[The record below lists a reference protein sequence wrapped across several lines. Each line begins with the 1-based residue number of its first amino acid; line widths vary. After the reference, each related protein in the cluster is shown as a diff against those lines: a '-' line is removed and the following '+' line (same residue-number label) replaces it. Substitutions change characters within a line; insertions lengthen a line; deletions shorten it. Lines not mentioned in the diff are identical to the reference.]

1 MTHTLERSTMTRLL
15 LSACLLTLAA
25 CGQASAPTGPATV
38 AVSDALCRP
47 TPNGRD
53 ATGCYLTLTASQ
65 ADRLVSVGSP
75 VSGLAQIHEMKT
87 ENGMMMMGELKDGLA
102 LPAGEAVS
110 LAPGGNHIMLLQLK
124 QPLAAGEQVPLI
136 LTFEHAQP
144 VGVRAAVGQPPAA
157 S

>member
-1 MTHTLERSTMTRLL
+1 MTLELERPMTRLL

-25 CGQASAPTGPATV
+25 CGEAAVPTGPATV
-38 AVSDALCRP
+38 AVADALCRP

-53 ATGCYLTLTASQ
+53 ITGCYLTLTASQ

-75 VSGLAQIHEMKT
+75 ISGLAQIHEMST
-87 ENGMMMMGELKDGLA
+87 ENGMMKMGELKDGLA

-110 LAPGGNHIMLLQLK
+110 LAPGGNHIMLMQLK
-124 QPLAAGEQVPLI
+124 QPLAAGEQVALT

-144 VGVRAAVGQPPAA
+144 VGVRATVGQPPAA

>member
-1 MTHTLERSTMTRLL
+1 MTRLL

-53 ATGCYLTLTASQ
+53 VTGCYLTLTASQ

-75 VSGLAQIHEMKT
+75 VAGLAQIHEMKT

-124 QPLAAGEQVPLI
+124 QPLAAGEQVPLT

>member
-1 MTHTLERSTMTRLL
+1 MTRLL

-25 CGQASAPTGPATV
+25 CGQASAPAGPATV

-53 ATGCYLTLTASQ
+53 VTGCYLTLTASQ
-65 ADRLVSVGSP
+65 ADRLISVGSP

-124 QPLAAGEQVPLI
+124 QPLAAGEQVPLT